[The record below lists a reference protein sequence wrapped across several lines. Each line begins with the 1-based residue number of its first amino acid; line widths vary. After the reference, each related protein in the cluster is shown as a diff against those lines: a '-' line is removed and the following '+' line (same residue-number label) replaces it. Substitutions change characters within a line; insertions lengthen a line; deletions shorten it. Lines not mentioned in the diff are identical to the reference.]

1 MRKIVLEG
9 AKKLKEKIEEFDYI
23 VLFRHQSP
31 DFDAFGCQLGL
42 KSWINDNYPNKIVKA
57 VGNNHVVFSKNLYP
71 HMDIV
76 SDEEL
81 ANHEFL
87 AIICDTGDTKR
98 IDDSRYELA
107 KYKIK
112 FDHHPPRELYGDSN
126 FIVDELSSCCELI
139 TNVITNSIFKGYI
152 LSKLTAKYLFSGIVG
167 DSGRFQFPSTTA
179 NTFKTAAKLLAT
191 GIDMQKEVYQPMYVK
206 SIKDL
211 EVSKYLLNNYC
222 LSEHQTVAY
231 YFMDDEH
238 QKIFDIN
245 VDRGKENLSFFSGY
259 EEIKIWVSFTQ
270 DVEKNNWRVS
280 IRSREIAIN
289 GVAEKYRGGGHN
301 NASGA
306 RVIDKEEALKLIED
320 LDALTI

>member
-1 MRKIVLEG
+1 MRKTVLNG
-9 AKKLKEKIEEFDYI
+9 AKLLKEKIEEFDYI
-23 VLFRHQSP
+23 VIFRHQSP

-42 KSWINDNYPNKIVKA
+42 KTWILDNYPNKIVKA
-57 VGNNHVVFSKNLYP
+57 VGNNHVVFSKHLYP
-71 HMDIV
+71 KMDIV

-81 ANHEFL
+81 ANQDFL
-87 AIICDTGDTKR
+87 AIICDTGDSKR
-98 IDDSRYELA
+98 IDDRRYELA

-126 FIVDELSSCCELI
+126 FIVNELSSCSELI
-139 TNVITNSIFKGYI
+139 TDVLTHSIFKDKI
-152 LSKLTAKYLFSGIVG
+152 LSKETAKYLFSGIVG

-179 NTFKTAAKLLAT
+179 DTFKAAAKLLKT
-191 GIDMQKEVYQPMYVK
+191 GIDMQKDVYQPMYIK

-238 QKIFDIN
+238 QKLFDIN
-245 VDRGKENLSFFSGY
+245 VDRGKENLSFFSGF
-259 EEIKIWVSFTQ
+259 EEIKIWVSFTE
-270 DVEKNNWRVS
+270 DIENNNWRVS
-280 IRSREIAIN
+280 IRSREIIIN
-289 GVAEKYRGGGHN
+289 EVAEKYRGGGHN

-306 RVIDKEEALKLIED
+306 RVLNKEEALELIKD
-320 LDALTI
+320 LDNLTI

>member
-1 MRKIVLEG
+1 MNRTIVNG
-9 AKKLKEKIEEFDYI
+9 AKLLKQKIEEFDYI
-23 VLFRHQSP
+23 VIFRHQSP

-42 KSWINDNYPNKIVKA
+42 KTWIQDNYPNKIVKA
-57 VGNNHVVFSKNLYP
+57 IGNNHVVFSKYLYP
-71 HMDIV
+71 KMDIV

-81 ANHEFL
+81 ANQEFL

-98 IDDSRYELA
+98 IDDKRYELA

-126 FIVDELSSCCELI
+126 FIINELSSCSELI
-139 TNVITNSIFKGYI
+139 TNVLTHSTFKDKI
-152 LSKLTAKYLFSGIVG
+152 LSKEAAKYLFSGIVG

-179 NTFKTAAKLLAT
+179 DTFKTAAKLLAT
-191 GIDMQKEVYQPMYVK
+191 GIDMQKDVYQPMYIK
-206 SIKDL
+206 SVKDL
-211 EVSKYLLNNYC
+211 EVTKYLLNNYC

-231 YFMDDEH
+231 YFMDDKH
-238 QKIFDIN
+238 QKLFDIN
-245 VDRGKENLSFFSGY
+245 VDRGKENLSFFSGF

-270 DVEKNNWRVS
+270 DVENNNWRVS
-280 IRSREIAIN
+280 IRSRDIIIN

-306 RVIDKEEALKLIED
+306 RVINKEEALELIKD
-320 LDALTI
+320 LDCLTI

>member
-1 MRKIVLEG
+1 
-9 AKKLKEKIEEFDYI
+9 
-23 VLFRHQSP
+23 
-31 DFDAFGCQLGL
+31 
-42 KSWINDNYPNKIVKA
+42 
-57 VGNNHVVFSKNLYP
+57 
-71 HMDIV
+71 
-76 SDEEL
+76 
-81 ANHEFL
+81 
-87 AIICDTGDTKR
+87 
-98 IDDSRYELA
+98 
-107 KYKIK
+107 
-112 FDHHPPRELYGDSN
+112 
-126 FIVDELSSCCELI
+126 
-139 TNVITNSIFKGYI
+139 
-152 LSKLTAKYLFSGIVG
+152 
-167 DSGRFQFPSTTA
+167 
-179 NTFKTAAKLLAT
+179 
-191 GIDMQKEVYQPMYVK
+191 MQKEVYQPMYVK

-280 IRSREIAIN
+280 IRSRDIAIN

>member
-139 TNVITNSIFKGYI
+139 TNVITNSIF
-152 LSKLTAKYLFSGIVG
+152 SS
-167 DSGRFQFPSTTA
+167 
-179 NTFKTAAKLLAT
+179 
-191 GIDMQKEVYQPMYVK
+191 
-206 SIKDL
+206 
-211 EVSKYLLNNYC
+211 
-222 LSEHQTVAY
+222 
-231 YFMDDEH
+231 
-238 QKIFDIN
+238 
-245 VDRGKENLSFFSGY
+245 
-259 EEIKIWVSFTQ
+259 
-270 DVEKNNWRVS
+270 
-280 IRSREIAIN
+280 
-289 GVAEKYRGGGHN
+289 
-301 NASGA
+301 
-306 RVIDKEEALKLIED
+306 
-320 LDALTI
+320 